1 MRIKP
6 TLSERAIWTGKG
18 LTNLAAII
26 CGIGSSLPLWYW
38 DVRQIS
44 MNTYARCVEHSVVN
58 HGFEL
63 LVLHGLFDAD
73 FDGYSSL
80 LHGGDVNDFDSTVT
94 ATGFPPM
101 YRWTSPSMSSRLWMP
116 NRRKNFPNV
125 LLLTLEGVT
134 PEAISAYGQ
143 RRLAGPDRVAT
154 PNIDRVA
161 STGTIFTNARAA
173 YPSTWDA
180 WLMINTGRY
189 IRVTEMD
196 NILSF
201 EDRYSRHNNI
211 NKVVRAA
218 GVTRWCHANALAY
231 SQMMIG
237 PERWDHWE
245 NEWWEALSAE
255 EEELE

>member
-1 MRIKP
+1 M
-6 TLSERAIWTGKG
+6 
-18 LTNLAAII
+18 
-26 CGIGSSLPLWYW
+26 
-38 DVRQIS
+38 
-44 MNTYARCVEHSVVN
+44 
-58 HGFEL
+58 
-63 LVLHGLFDAD
+63 LHGLFDAD

-94 ATGFPPM
+94 ATGFPP
-101 YRWTSPSMSSRLWMP
+101 YVPVDLPIDEFEVVDAERAKT
-116 NRRKNFPNV
+116 FPNV

-143 RRLAGPDRVAT
+143 RRLDPDRVAT
-154 PNIDRVA
+154 PNMDRVA
-161 STGTIFTNARAA
+161 STGTIFTNARSA

-211 NKVVRAA
+211 NKVVGAA

-245 NEWWEALSAE
+245 NEWWEPSVPKKKNSE
-255 EEELE
+255 